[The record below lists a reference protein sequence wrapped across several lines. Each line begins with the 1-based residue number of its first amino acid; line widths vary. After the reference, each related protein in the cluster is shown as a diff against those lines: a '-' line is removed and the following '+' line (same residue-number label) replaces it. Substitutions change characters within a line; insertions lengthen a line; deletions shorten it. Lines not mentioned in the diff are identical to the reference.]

1 MKSLLPDFWRNT
13 MMDDYNREFL
23 PSVDVEDSGDHFL
36 LSFDLPGM
44 KKDNVKISVQE
55 NVLTVSGER
64 KDEREEK
71 TKTKYLSERY
81 YGSFSRSFTLPAGI
95 RTEDIV
101 ADYKDGVLKIS
112 IPKAAA
118 SKGREIKIGEG
129 KRVPEKVA

>member
-1 MKSLLPDFWRNT
+1 MKSLLPDLWRNT
-13 MMDDYNREFL
+13 FYDDYKREFL
-23 PSVDVEDSGDHFL
+23 PSVDVEEAGDHYM

-44 KKDNVKISVQE
+44 KKENVKINVQD

-81 YGSFSRSFTLPAGI
+81 YGTFTRSFSLPAGI
-95 RTEDIV
+95 RTENIE
-101 ADYKDGVLKIS
+101 ADYRDGVLKIS

-118 SKGREIKIGEG
+118 SKGRDIRIGEG
-129 KRVPEKVA
+129 KRSAEKVA

>member
-95 RTEDIV
+95 RAENIE
-101 ADYKDGVLKIS
+101 ADYRDGVLKIN